1 MEVTRK
7 DAERVASLSMLTF
20 DDMELEEIRRNLE
33 AVLTHVE
40 KLNSLDTAG
49 VEPTS
54 YSLEQQ
60 NVLRGDQA
68 GPAWSRSEMLSNA
81 PEQEDGYFAVPK
93 VVE

>member
-40 KLNSLDTAG
+40 KLNSLDTAD

-54 YSLEQQ
+54 YILEQQ
-60 NVLRGDQA
+60 NVLRRDQA
-68 GPAWSRSEMLSNA
+68 GPVWKRSEMLGNA
-81 PEQEDGYFAVPK
+81 PEREDGYFAVPK